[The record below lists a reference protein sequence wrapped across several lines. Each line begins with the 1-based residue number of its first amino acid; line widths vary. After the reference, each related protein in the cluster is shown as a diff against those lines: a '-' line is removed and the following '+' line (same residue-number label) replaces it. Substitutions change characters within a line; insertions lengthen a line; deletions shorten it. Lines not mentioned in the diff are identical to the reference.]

1 MTVWWLIARRFGIFV
16 ASAVGASAVVFGSL
30 TLVGDPARTVLGVGA
45 TPEGLAEMHH
55 RMGLDRPIPA
65 QFVSWIAGMFRGD
78 FGTSYITHLAIGPQI
93 ADRLMVTLWLV
104 AGGMIL
110 ALAVAIP
117 MGTVAAL
124 RHRRLSGWLLSALSQ
139 LGIAVPAFLAGIL
152 LVALFAVTLGW
163 LPAGGYVVPSQDP
176 LGFLQ
181 HMILPWLSLGLVQG
195 AVLARYVRSAVL
207 DEMGQ
212 DYLRTARAK
221 GLTMG
226 RAVVKHGL
234 RNASIPVLTVIGVQL
249 VTILIGAVVVERVFV
264 IPGIG
269 SFLVDSVARQDRLAV
284 QGIVVTIVLISLAV
298 SFLVDV
304 AYAVIDPRLRKG
316 AGGP

>member
-1 MTVWWLIARRFGIFV
+1 MTVWWLIARRFGIFAV
-16 ASAVGASAVVFGSL
+16 SAVAASAAIFGAL
-30 TLVGDPARTVLGVGA
+30 TLVGDPARSVLGVGV
-45 TPEGLAEMHH
+45 TPEGLAEMRR
-55 RMGLDRPIPA
+55 RMGLDRPVTA
-65 QFVSWIAGMFRGD
+65 QFASWIGGMFRGD

-104 AGGMIL
+104 AGGMAI
-110 ALAVAIP
+110 ALAVALP
-117 MGTVAAL
+117 MGTMAAL
-124 RHRRLSGWLLSALSQ
+124 RHRKWSGRLLSALSQ

-163 LPAGGYVVPSQDP
+163 LPSGNYVVPGRDP

-226 RAVVKHGL
+226 RAVVRHGL

-249 VTILIGAVVVERVFV
+249 ITILIGAVVVEQVFV

-284 QGIVVTIVLISLAV
+284 QGIVVTIVVISLAV

-304 AYAVIDPRLRKG
+304 AYAVIDPRLRRL
-316 AGGP
+316 